1 MVVGLT
7 LERCSDSLFLNLLM
21 EQETLMYLDVLLSK
35 MMLTNRDLN
44 LSIRIFFSTD

>member
-7 LERCSDSLFLNLLM
+7 LERRSDSLFLNLLM
-21 EQETLMYLDVLLSK
+21 EQETLMYLDVLLAK
-35 MMLTNRDLN
+35 LILTNRDLN